1 MLADD
6 IRLAKTLHELVA
18 QKPELEA
25 FTHSLSI
32 TTFRYVPRDL
42 NKPNGKTEEYLN
54 QLNTELLTRLQNS
67 GEAYISNAVI
77 DSRFALRACIVNFR
91 TSLADIEAL
100 PEIVLRIGREVDA
113 ELRPERL
120 NIKG

>member
-1 MLADD
+1 
-6 IRLAKTLHELVA
+6 
-18 QKPELEA
+18 
-25 FTHSLSI
+25 
-32 TTFRYVPRDL
+32 VPRDL
-42 NKPNGKTEEYLN
+42 SKPDAKAEEYLN

-77 DSRFALRACIVNFR
+77 DGRFALRACIVNFR

-100 PEIVLRIGREVDA
+100 PEIVSRIGREVEA
-113 ELRPERL
+113 ELRAERL